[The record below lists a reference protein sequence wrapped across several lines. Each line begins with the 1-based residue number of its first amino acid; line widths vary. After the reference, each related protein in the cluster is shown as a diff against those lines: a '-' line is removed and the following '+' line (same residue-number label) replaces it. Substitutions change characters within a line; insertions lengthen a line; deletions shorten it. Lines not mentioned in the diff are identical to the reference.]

1 MQKIDSACIAPE
13 APETLTVA
21 EINRLIDL
29 AVNHMRTG
37 GRRYNEHT
45 LFFSIF
51 PDTPESHVRWLTFL
65 HDVRTCPSEMLEEA
79 RRILATRPMAQSAS

>member
-1 MQKIDSACIAPE
+1 MQKTDNALPVPAEMGSM
-13 APETLTVA
+13 TVA

-37 GRRYNEHT
+37 GKRYNEHT

-51 PDTPESHVRWLTFL
+51 PDTPESHTKWLTFL
-65 HDVRTCPSEMLEEA
+65 HDVRTCPPEIIAEA
-79 RRILATRPMAQSAS
+79 RRILATRPAASPGR